1 MIDYYNLLEIPPG
14 ASQGQIKKAFRRLA
28 KQVHPDANP
37 GSTAEERDV
46 LRKRFIQLAQAYD
59 VLSDPA
65 RREQYRRQWRAHPHQ
80 PPGESGRSA
89 RSGSAGPFR
98 RSSAAFGGARRDPG
112 GDSQHRKRPNG
123 KPGFDFPEDLLDDV
137 KNLLAGFGLHLKQ
150 PLEMLLERLTAWAR
164 EIFQGVAGETEQG
177 AGHDT
182 PRKPPRGGKTAGTNT
197 AGTKT
202 AGTRKTG
209 AAAQQ
214 KQDDAKPELDA
225 ELAALKKRARKG
237 RTRKASGDQETEE
250 ELRRLKASAASRKSR
265 RE

>member
-1 MIDYYNLLEIPPG
+1 MIDYYNLLEIPSG

-37 GSTAEERDV
+37 GSTAEEREV
-46 LRKRFIQLAQAYD
+46 LRQRFIQLAQAYD

-65 RREQYRRQWRAHPHQ
+65 RRERYRRQWRAHRHQ

-98 RSSAAFGGARRDPG
+98 RSSAAFGGARRAPG

-123 KPGFDFPEDLLDDV
+123 KPGFDFPDDLLDDV
-137 KNLLAGFGLHLKQ
+137 KNLLAGFGLNLRQ

-164 EIFQGVAGETEQG
+164 EIFQEVAGGTEPG
-177 AGHDT
+177 AADDP
-182 PRKPPRGGKTAGTNT
+182 PRKKPRGGKTAGT
-197 AGTKT
+197 KT
-202 AGTRKTG
+202 AGASKTG
-209 AAAQQ
+209 AAAKQ
-214 KQDDAKPELDA
+214 KHDGAEPELDA
-225 ELAALKKRARKG
+225 ELAALKKRAWKG
-237 RTRKASGDQETEE
+237 KGRKASGERETEE